1 MTFTVGGAGVSDG
14 YLAKMSQTIDSD
26 TWTVEFD
33 DHLSSVT
40 DASGGTTSFE
50 WTGDDITRITPPA
63 GKTTTVGYDA
73 SNRVTQVVRDHWTG
87 GYTATTELAY
97 SSANNRLEVTVTD
110 PNDHETIYRGDAFG
124 KIDDVTDVLGHKRST
139 TYSPNNDVATA
150 VDAQSAANTT
160 TYSYSDAAGG
170 YTPTGTTAPPRR
182 IHHGQLRLHTY
193 NPPAGQATC
202 TGGGKPGQACTQTDG
217 RGNVTTF
224 IYDAAGNLVKVTPRP
239 R

>member
-1 MTFTVGGAGVSDG
+1 VTFTVGGAGVSDG

-160 TYSYSDAAGG
+160 TYSYSDAADG
-170 YTPTGTTAPPRR
+170 YTPTGITAPP
-182 IHHGQLRLHTY
+182 G
-193 NPPAGQATC
+193 AS
-202 TGGGKPGQACTQTDG
+202 
-217 RGNVTTF
+217 TTAS
-224 IYDAAGNLVKVTPRP
+224 YASTPTTPRP
-239 R
+239 GKPPVPVAANPARPARRPTDGATSPLSSTTRPATW

>member
-1 MTFTVGGAGVSDG
+1 VTFTVGGAGVSDG

-170 YTPTGTTAPPRR
+170 YTPTGTTAPP
-182 IHHGQLRLHTY
+182 G
-193 NPPAGQATC
+193 AS
-202 TGGGKPGQACTQTDG
+202 
-217 RGNVTTF
+217 TTAS
-224 IYDAAGNLVKVTPRP
+224 YASTPTTPRP
-239 R
+239 GKPPVPVAANPARPARRPTDGATSPLSSTTRPATW